1 MTSIEQRIREIKNS
15 RAALQEEEERLTE
28 AQKLLSKT
36 SLKDFAGSGGRAI
49 LSQAEMILGV
59 LEDGEQPSP
68 KRLWDAIKA
77 KYDVEVNRNSFQSVI
92 SDLKKRGK
100 IERDG
105 AKLMLP
111 KN

>member
-1 MTSIEQRIREIKNS
+1 MTSIEQKIREIRQS

-36 SLKDFAGSGGRAI
+36 SLKDFAGSNGRAI
-49 LSQAEMILGV
+49 LSQAEMILGA
-59 LEDGEQPSP
+59 LGDGEQASP
-68 KRLWDAIKA
+68 KRLWEAIKD
-77 KYDVEVNRNSFQSVI
+77 KYGVEVNRNSFQSVI